1 MTIQMIEQYFHDV
14 LLFFH
19 SIKSIEFDNL
29 LFTLNVESFRVVQL
43 AKKGPKTTLFET
55 FGQLR
60 LKFHGRSC

>member
-1 MTIQMIEQYFHDV
+1 MMCCFFFIV
-14 LLFFH
+14 LN
-19 SIKSIEFDNL
+19 SIEFDNL